1 MIGPKVIC
9 FGLFCVLFAYQFYT
23 PLPGNIEERW
33 KVMAL
38 IAFAKTCTIVNKLT
52 A

>member
-1 MIGPKVIC
+1 MGSKALC
-9 FGLFCVLFAYQFYT
+9 LALFCVLFASHIYV

-38 IAFAKTCTIVNKLT
+38 DAIFKTFSFMVR
-52 A
+52 